1 MGRGPPWPASPLY
14 KEGRGWPATPPPI
27 ASSSGRLSL
36 HHTLS
41 GLRRSPAVFFLHH
54 HHHAVVLL
62 DVGGDLPHLR
72 CPLERERKELHR
84 HRTRDR
90 VRKCCRIAAPGTIV
104 YTNNE
109 INLIMAPPSI
119 NFNQFL
125 EKEKLKGNG
134 SNFTDW
140 SRHVRIF
147 LTGVSMQYVLEA
159 PLGPPPPPA
168 VSEDIKNVYET
179 RVTRYSEIQCAILC
193 SLEAEL
199 QKRFEHHDPCEMMRE
214 LKLIFETH
222 AAVES
227 YEASKQFFNCMMEEG
242 SSVSEHMFAM
252 SGHAKKLSDLGI
264 VIPNKLG
271 IHRVLQSLPPS
282 YKNFVMNYNMQNM
295 NKELPELFSMLKSAE
310 VEIKKENQVLMV
322 NKTTSFK
329 KQGKPNKG
337 NFKKGGKKVAA
348 PPEKPKAG
356 DTSPT
361 SNVDPNNVPLA
372 SLVAQEENVDV
383 NFIKNNNFNNN
394 AYRNNSGNNYRPYP
408 SANGNGYGNS
418 YGNSYNNNRSVPS
431 GLEAMLKEFISTQTA
446 FNKSVE
452 EKLDKIDTIASRV
465 DRLASDVNLLK
476 LKVMPNND
484 IDNKITT
491 TANAIQV
498 RINENIRLMAELRAR
513 WDREENEKLAKENN
527 VAKVWTITTTSNA
540 NSSHVAAPPT
550 INGKIIGVG
559 NVSTPSAKRTKLPE
573 IAKTAET
580 ACDKTAEI
588 FSNLGDNDPIAVAH
602 NDLDFDDCHIS
613 EVIKFLQ
620 KLAKSP
626 NASAINLAFTKHI
639 TNALIKAREEK
650 LKLETSIPRKLE
662 DGWEPI
668 IKMKFNDFECNALC
682 DLGASISV
690 MPKKIYDMLDLPP
703 LKNCYLDVNL
713 ADNVK
718 KKPLGRID
726 NVHITVN
733 NNLVPVDFVVLDI
746 ECNASCPI
754 VLGRPF
760 LRTVGAVI
768 DMREAAGGT
777 FMSITLGAA
786 TKLLDDM
793 MINYSEWHTER
804 APQGKKVNSVEE
816 TSSLSDKI
824 DVIMSMLVNGRS
836 NVDPNNV
843 PLASLVAQEEN
854 VDVNFIKN
862 NNFNNNAYRNNSG
875 NNYRPY
881 PSANGNGYG
890 NSYGNSYNNNRS
902 VPSGLEAMLKEFIS
916 TQTAFNKSV
925 EEKLDKIDTI
935 ASRVDRL
942 ASDVNL
948 LKLKVMPNNDIDNKI
963 TTTANAIQVRIN
975 ENIRLMAELRARW
988 DREENEK
995 LAKENNVAK
1004 VWTITTTSNANSSHV
1019 AAPPTINGKIIGVGN
1034 VSTPSAKRTKLP
1046 EIAKTAETACDKT
1059 AEIFSNLG
1067 DNDPIAVAHNDL
1079 DFDDCHISEVI
1090 KFLQKLAKSPNA
1102 SAINLAFTKHITNA
1116 LIKARE
1122 EKLKLETSIPRK
1134 LEDGWEPIIKMKFND
1149 FECNALCD
1157 LGASI
1162 SVMPKK
1168 IYDMLDLPPLK
1179 NCYLDVNLADNVKKK
1194 PLGRIDNVHITV
1206 NNNLVPVDFVV
1217 LDIECNASCPIVL
1230 GRPFLRTVGAVI
1242 DMREGSA
1249 LAPESLVLRRI
1260 TFRDHQPSTCFL
1272 APTGS
1277 IKPWFLSEGKLATV
1291 RIIPSSWGSQ
1301 RTCLRAGPKPE
1312 TVCYYCQG
1320 KGHWKRNCTKYLADL
1335 KSGHAKKKGIFD
1347 IHVID
1352 VYLTGSRSSEL
1363 RNKRSLARDEVTMRV
1378 GNGSKVDVIAV
1389 GTLPLHL
1396 PSGLVLNL
1404 NNCYLV
1410 PALSMNIISGS
1421 CLMQDGYSFKSENN
1435 GCSIYMSN
1443 VFYGHA
1449 PEMNGLFLLNLDSSD
1464 THVHNIDAKR
1474 IKLNDNS
1481 TYMWHCRLGHIGV
1494 KRMKKL
1500 HSDGLLES
1508 LDRCEA
1514 CLMGKMTKTPF
1525 SGTMERATDLLEI
1538 IHTDVCGPMSV
1549 ASRGG
1554 YRYVLTFT
1562 DDLSRYGYIY
1572 FMKHKSETFE
1582 KFKEFQSE
1590 VENQRNKKIKFLRSD
1605 RGGEYL
1611 SYEFGMHLKKC
1622 GILSQLTPPGT
1633 PQRNGVSER
1642 RNRTLLDM
1650 VRSMMSLT
1658 DLPLSFWGY
1667 ALETAA
1673 FTLNRAPSKSVET
1686 TPYELWFGKKPKL
1699 SFLKVW
1705 GCDAYVKKLQPDK
1718 LEPKAEK
1725 CVFIG
1730 YPKETIGYTFYH
1742 RSEGKIFVAKNG
1754 SFLEK
1759 EFLTKE
1765 VTGRKVE
1772 LDEVDEPSLI
1782 DQSSAVPEEVP
1793 VQPTPIG
1800 EEANDDDH
1808 ETSNEE
1814 ATEPRRSTRER
1825 TTPDWYDPCLN
1836 VMIVDNNDE
1845 DPATYEEAMMSPDS
1859 NKWQETMKSEMGSM
1873 YDNKVWTLVDLP
1885 DSRKAVENKW
1895 IFKRKTDADGN
1906 ITVYKARLVAKGFR
1920 QIQGVDY
1927 DETFSPVAK
1936 LKSVRILLAIAAF
1949 FDYEIW
1955 QMDVK
1960 TAFLNGDI
1968 EEELYMVQPKGF
1980 VDPKNADK
1988 VCKLQRSIYGLKQAS
2003 RSWNLLKRVIKD
2015 FGFIRTHGEACIY
2028 KKVSG
2033 SSVVP
2038 DII

>member
-1 MGRGPPWPASPLY
+1 MSSSSSSASSALSSQSSSSSELEPEVNLMAIYEALAPEYWDAREWDFAIESEDDEPLTVGEEDLRFLVDGELEAASEDDLLSWEADLSSDEEEEEAEETDEDSSSTDKTLLDTTCSGSFTRNKEEFKRDLLDRIKENAEDWENDKGKESGYADKPPFKPLPP
-14 KEGRGWPATPPPI
+14 KEG
-27 ASSSGRLSL
+27 
-36 HHTLS
+36 
-41 GLRRSPAVFFLHH
+41 
-54 HHHAVVLL
+54 
-62 DVGGDLPHLR
+62 
-72 CPLERERKELHR
+72 
-84 HRTRDR
+84 
-90 VRKCCRIAAPGTIV
+90 
-104 YTNNE
+104 NE
-109 INLIMAPPSI
+109 
-119 NFNQFL
+119 
-125 EKEKLKGNG
+125 EKEKKKKKG
-134 SNFTDW
+134 T
-140 SRHVRIF
+140 
-147 LTGVSMQYVLEA
+147 
-159 PLGPPPPPA
+159 
-168 VSEDIKNVYET
+168 
-179 RVTRYSEIQCAILC
+179 
-193 SLEAEL
+193 
-199 QKRFEHHDPCEMMRE
+199 
-214 LKLIFETH
+214 
-222 AAVES
+222 
-227 YEASKQFFNCMMEEG
+227 
-242 SSVSEHMFAM
+242 
-252 SGHAKKLSDLGI
+252 KK
-264 VIPNKLG
+264 K
-271 IHRVLQSLPPS
+271 
-282 YKNFVMNYNMQNM
+282 K
-295 NKELPELFSMLKSAE
+295 KK
-310 VEIKKENQVLMV
+310 KKENKEKEAMAYPRVYEVTIAAGGTFMSITLGAATKLLDDMMINYSEWHTERAPQ
-322 NKTTSFK
+322 
-329 KQGKPNKG
+329 
-337 NFKKGGKKVAA
+337 GKKVNSV
-348 PPEKPKAG
+348 EE
-356 DTSPT
+356 TSSLNDKIDVIMSMLVNGR

-383 NFIKNNNFNNN
+383 NFIKSNNFNNN

-418 YGNSYNNNRSVPS
+418 YGNSYNNNRSVPP

-588 FSNLGDNDPIAVAH
+588 FSNLGNNDPIAVAH

-890 NSYGNSYNNNRS
+890 NSYGNSYNNNRN

-1067 DNDPIAVAHNDL
+1067 NNDPIAVAHNDL

-1194 PLGRIDNVHITV
+1194 PLGRIDNVRITV

-1272 APTGS
+1272 APTGLLERD
-1277 IKPWFLSEGKLATV
+1277 IFDLFLPEFDKPWTSAGYPPAK
-1291 RIIPSSWGSQ
+1291 R
-1301 RTCLRAGPKPE
+1301 LRGWAWSDDDDEEEEDEAPAG
-1312 TVCYYCQG
+1312 G
-1320 KGHWKRNCTKYLADL
+1320 F
-1335 KSGHAKKKGIFD
+1335 I
-1347 IHVID
+1347 
-1352 VYLTGSRSSEL
+1352 
-1363 RNKRSLARDEVTMRV
+1363 
-1378 GNGSKVDVIAV
+1378 
-1389 GTLPLHL
+1389 
-1396 PSGLVLNL
+1396 
-1404 NNCYLV
+1404 
-1410 PALSMNIISGS
+1410 
-1421 CLMQDGYSFKSENN
+1421 
-1435 GCSIYMSN
+1435 
-1443 VFYGHA
+1443 
-1449 PEMNGLFLLNLDSSD
+1449 SSD
-1464 THVHNIDAKR
+1464 
-1474 IKLNDNS
+1474 
-1481 TYMWHCRLGHIGV
+1481 
-1494 KRMKKL
+1494 
-1500 HSDGLLES
+1500 E
-1508 LDRCEA
+1508 
-1514 CLMGKMTKTPF
+1514 
-1525 SGTMERATDLLEI
+1525 
-1538 IHTDVCGPMSV
+1538 
-1549 ASRGG
+1549 
-1554 YRYVLTFT
+1554 
-1562 DDLSRYGYIY
+1562 
-1572 FMKHKSETFE
+1572 
-1582 KFKEFQSE
+1582 
-1590 VENQRNKKIKFLRSD
+1590 
-1605 RGGEYL
+1605 
-1611 SYEFGMHLKKC
+1611 
-1622 GILSQLTPPGT
+1622 
-1633 PQRNGVSER
+1633 
-1642 RNRTLLDM
+1642 
-1650 VRSMMSLT
+1650 
-1658 DLPLSFWGY
+1658 
-1667 ALETAA
+1667 
-1673 FTLNRAPSKSVET
+1673 
-1686 TPYELWFGKKPKL
+1686 
-1699 SFLKVW
+1699 
-1705 GCDAYVKKLQPDK
+1705 
-1718 LEPKAEK
+1718 EPA
-1725 CVFIG
+1725 G
-1730 YPKETIGYTFYH
+1730 
-1742 RSEGKIFVAKNG
+1742 
-1754 SFLEK
+1754 
-1759 EFLTKE
+1759 
-1765 VTGRKVE
+1765 
-1772 LDEVDEPSLI
+1772 
-1782 DQSSAVPEEVP
+1782 SSAD
-1793 VQPTPIG
+1793 G
-1800 EEANDDDH
+1800 SYDGDD
-1808 ETSNEE
+1808 EGSNG
-1814 ATEPRRSTRER
+1814 P
-1825 TTPDWYDPCLN
+1825 
-1836 VMIVDNNDE
+1836 
-1845 DPATYEEAMMSPDS
+1845 
-1859 NKWQETMKSEMGSM
+1859 
-1873 YDNKVWTLVDLP
+1873 
-1885 DSRKAVENKW
+1885 
-1895 IFKRKTDADGN
+1895 
-1906 ITVYKARLVAKGFR
+1906 
-1920 QIQGVDY
+1920 
-1927 DETFSPVAK
+1927 
-1936 LKSVRILLAIAAF
+1936 
-1949 FDYEIW
+1949 
-1955 QMDVK
+1955 
-1960 TAFLNGDI
+1960 
-1968 EEELYMVQPKGF
+1968 
-1980 VDPKNADK
+1980 
-1988 VCKLQRSIYGLKQAS
+1988 
-2003 RSWNLLKRVIKD
+2003 
-2015 FGFIRTHGEACIY
+2015 
-2028 KKVSG
+2028 
-2033 SSVVP
+2033 
-2038 DII
+2038 